1 MDGNLCMRLVLSLR
15 TQFGQAAFLLLLL
28 MGCAPVDWNGDVPV
42 YVDQGRLISDAS
54 LAERLN
60 VKPRRLFAWRKKLRD
75 AGKLDWTL
83 KPGVGRVYVLAAL
96 AGPKPEGEFPATPSA
111 PQREEPEKLASSL
124 VH

>member
-1 MDGNLCMRLVLSLR
+1 MDGNLCVRLVLSLR
-15 TQFGQAAFLLLLL
+15 AQFGQAAFLLLYL
-28 MGCAPVDWNGDVPV
+28 MGCAPLDWNGETPA
-42 YVDQGRLISDAS
+42 YVADGRMISDAG

-83 KPGVGRVYVLAAL
+83 KPGVGRVYTLAAL
-96 AGPKPEGEFPATPSA
+96 VDPKPASESPSA
-111 PQREEPEKLASSL
+111 PQAEEPEKPVSQV